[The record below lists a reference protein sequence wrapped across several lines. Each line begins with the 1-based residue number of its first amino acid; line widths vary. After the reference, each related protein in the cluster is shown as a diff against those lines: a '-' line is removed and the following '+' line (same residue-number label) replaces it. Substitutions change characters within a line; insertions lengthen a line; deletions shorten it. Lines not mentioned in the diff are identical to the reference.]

1 MTTLIIEDEITAKLS
16 EIAADE
22 NRPVTAVLESLLE
35 LYSSL
40 PKLPQN
46 SIGLMTADEA
56 LAAMEGMVDD
66 DITDLSTTVRET
78 MAAYYKKKYGD
89 SD

>member
-1 MTTLIIEDEITAKLS
+1 MTTLTIEDELAAKLS
-16 EIAADE
+16 AIAADE

-40 PKLPQN
+40 PRLPQN
-46 SIGLMTADEA
+46 AIGLMTADEA
-56 LAAMEGMVDD
+56 LEAMEGMVDD
-66 DITDLSTTVRET
+66 DISDLSTSVRET

>member
-1 MTTLIIEDEITAKLS
+1 MTTLIIEDEIAAKLT

-40 PKLPQN
+40 PKHSQTTID
-46 SIGLMTADEA
+46 SMTADEA
-56 LAAMEGMVDD
+56 LAAMEGMIDD
-66 DITDLSTTVRET
+66 DITDLSTTVRKT
-78 MAAYYKKKYGD
+78 MTAYYKKKYGD